1 MLDIHFTTHKT
12 RDDLKVHSYNER
24 VFLPYENNVLAYW
37 FSKGQ
42 LILIKKWMQ
51 EKITPT
57 ESFSCLF
64 LQKTNKQFLAYILT
78 QWVPPPHSVLFVFLH
93 FSCRI
98 QIFNIICHN
107 FYWGT
112 IIDTCSVTRNIVKL
126 CLMFYIYI
134 YFLKWQSANYFVIG
148 RNFYI
153 HWRHWVQG
161 WSKTSKRL
169 LWDH

>member
-1 MLDIHFTTHKT
+1 MLDIHITTHKT

-78 QWVPPPHSVLFVFLH
+78 QWVPPPHSILFVFLH
-93 FSCRI
+93 FSCRK
-98 QIFNIICHN
+98 QIFISYIIT
-107 FYWGT
+107 FIEVP
-112 IIDTCSVTRNIVKL
+112 IIDTCIVTCNIVKW

-134 YFLKWQSANYFVIG
+134 YTFENDKV
-148 RNFYI
+148 
-153 HWRHWVQG
+153 
-161 WSKTSKRL
+161 
-169 LWDH
+169 

>member
-1 MLDIHFTTHKT
+1 MLDIHITTHKT

-51 EKITPT
+51 VKITPT

-78 QWVPPPHSVLFVFLH
+78 QGVPPPILFYLFFFVFHVENKYLI
-93 FSCRI
+93 SY
-98 QIFNIICHN
+98 IIT
-107 FYWGT
+107 FIEVP
-112 IIDTCSVTRNIVKL
+112 IIDRCSVTCNIVKW

-134 YFLKWQSANYFVIG
+134 YILLKMT
-148 RNFYI
+148 
-153 HWRHWVQG
+153 
-161 WSKTSKRL
+161 KC
-169 LWDH
+169 

>member
-1 MLDIHFTTHKT
+1 MLDIHITTHKT

-24 VFLPYENNVLAYW
+24 VVLPYENNVLAYW
-37 FSKGQ
+37 FRHKGQ

-78 QWVPPPHSVLFVFLH
+78 QWVPPPHSILFVFLH
-93 FSCRI
+93 FSCRK
-98 QIFNIICHN
+98 QIFISYIIT
-107 FYWGT
+107 FIEVP
-112 IIDTCSVTRNIVKL
+112 IIDTCIVTCNIVKW

-134 YFLKWQSANYFVIG
+134 YTFENDKV
-148 RNFYI
+148 
-153 HWRHWVQG
+153 
-161 WSKTSKRL
+161 
-169 LWDH
+169 

>member
-1 MLDIHFTTHKT
+1 MCTCYKIEFYMMQHLFQLVFMLDIHITTHKT
-12 RDDLKVHSYNER
+12 RDTKVHSYNEH
-24 VFLPYENNVLAYW
+24 VFLPYENNVLAFC

-98 QIFNIICHN
+98 QIFNIISHN

-112 IIDTCSVTRNIVKL
+112 YYWY
-126 CLMFYIYI
+126 M
-134 YFLKWQSANYFVIG
+134 
-148 RNFYI
+148 
-153 HWRHWVQG
+153 
-161 WSKTSKRL
+161 
-169 LWDH
+169 

>member
-1 MLDIHFTTHKT
+1 M
-12 RDDLKVHSYNER
+12 
-24 VFLPYENNVLAYW
+24 FLPYENNVLAYW

-78 QWVPPPHSVLFVFLH
+78 QWVPPTHSVLFVFH
-93 FSCRI
+93 VENKYSI
-98 QIFNIICHN
+98 SYIIT
-107 FYWGT
+107 F
-112 IIDTCSVTRNIVKL
+112 IEVPILDTCSVTCNIVKW

-134 YFLKWQSANYFVIG
+134 YILLKMTKC
-148 RNFYI
+148 FYI